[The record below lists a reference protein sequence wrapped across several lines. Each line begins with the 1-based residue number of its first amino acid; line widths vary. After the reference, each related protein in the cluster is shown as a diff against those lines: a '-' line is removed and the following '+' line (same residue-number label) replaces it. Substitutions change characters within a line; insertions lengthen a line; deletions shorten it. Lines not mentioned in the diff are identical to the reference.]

1 LSCLVG
7 GSIYLFGAIA
17 ADYRSALG
25 WSQTQLGIAVGV
37 LFFAGTAVPP
47 IARAIDACAG
57 KCCRRDRWHAAL
69 RLSNLMYLLAG
80 PTAAAIIGWAAR
92 QQTGVPFAA
101 VALCFGLFGAFVLG
115 TFTNVAHYVTS
126 QAPTA
131 HDSTRVMAALQVM
144 YAVGNMLVP
153 LLWHFGWAG
162 SIPSTYYTNAGL
174 FAVVAALLLLLLRDG
189 QPTSVTEAE
198 STAQVSMQSH
208 QQAPTSRLRSCIPSP
223 WTLLLLLAFVPLFG
237 VGITTS
243 GQFATMLAAAG
254 TDGVASVA
262 PWAAMSAF
270 GAGQLLGRL
279 TCLLW
284 SHCRLRCSVLYL
296 TACFCGLQALA
307 HAIPLI
313 AFNAQTVFAC
323 LLLTSLCYGVCW
335 TSFTSA
341 CIREHGES
349 RASVDFGTYLAWM
362 QAICAGAA
370 PFAVS
375 VAAGAM
381 YDAQAVTTAAG
392 DSLCTGGACFH
403 GYLILAT
410 SAGGT
415 AACAALVYARCRPGG
430 GDAEG
435 AAPESAGAVGVCCD
449 DVAEADHGICDG
461 LAKAVELPRA
471 ALE

>member
-1 LSCLVG
+1 
-7 GSIYLFGAIA
+7 
-17 ADYRSALG
+17 
-25 WSQTQLGIAVGV
+25 V
-37 LFFAGTAVPP
+37 LF
-47 IARAIDACAG
+47 RNC
-57 KCCRRDRWHAAL
+57 L
-69 RLSNLMYLLAG
+69 
-80 PTAAAIIGWAAR
+80 
-92 QQTGVPFAA
+92 
-101 VALCFGLFGAFVLG
+101 
-115 TFTNVAHYVTS
+115 
-126 QAPTA
+126 
-131 HDSTRVMAALQVM
+131 
-144 YAVGNMLVP
+144 
-153 LLWHFGWAG
+153 
-162 SIPSTYYTNAGL
+162 
-174 FAVVAALLLLLLRDG
+174 
-189 QPTSVTEAE
+189 
-198 STAQVSMQSH
+198 
-208 QQAPTSRLRSCIPSP
+208 PSP

-243 GQFATMLAAAG
+243 GQFATMLAAAR

-262 PWAAMSAF
+262 PWAAISAF

-296 TACFCGLQALA
+296 TGCFCGLQALA

-349 RASVDFGTYLAWM
+349 RASLGFGTYLAWM

-392 DSLCTGGACFH
+392 DSLCSGGACFP
-403 GYLILAT
+403 GYVIRAA
-410 SAGGT
+410 SACGT
-415 AACAALVYARCRPGG
+415 AVCASLVFARYRPGG
-430 GDAEG
+430 GDAEA
-435 AAPESAGAVGVCCD
+435 AAPESADAVGVCCD
-449 DVAEADHGICDG
+449 AGAEAESGFSDG
-461 LAKAVELPRA
+461 LDKAVESSKPRSSELRDA
-471 ALE
+471 HLSALTSTN